1 MLLLVHEAEE
11 TSKGLVELGKIQCG
25 VSETRQQLNDEQ
37 AINQLFEDGDR
48 ALISGDEEELRRI
61 YADDYVQYDE
71 SGKISSRQDLI
82 RNLASG
88 SARFIAMTST
98 GRTVRFFGNFAVVHG
113 SEEDEIER
121 DGKRISLRYMYMDL
135 VIKRDDRW
143 QIVAS
148 QLATPP
154 S

>member
-1 MLLLVHEAEE
+1 MARFSL
-11 TSKGLVELGKIQCG
+11 S
-25 VSETRQQLNDEQ
+25 VSETRRQLEDEQ
-37 AINQLFEDGDR
+37 AIVQLFEDGDR

-88 SARFIAMTST
+88 SLSFIAMTST
-98 GRTVRFFGNFAVVHG
+98 GRTVRLFRDFAIVHG

-121 DGKRISLRYMYMDL
+121 DGKRMSLRYIYMDL
-135 VIKRDDRW
+135 VIKRNGRW
-143 QIVAS
+143 QIIAS
-148 QLATPP
+148 QLATTP